1 MPRGGSEGFDSHTIG
16 VTAVMVIVTG
26 DASLPLIA
34 LKSAAEL
41 ADDDGMDV
49 SSIAL
54 QGLQQADAQLNAAAE
69 AIANAG
75 SPAGSGDLN
84 VVNLAADI
92 VSLTSAQT
100 LFEANIA
107 TLKTADQMEKSLID
121 VTA

>member
-1 MPRGGSEGFDSHTIG
+1 
-16 VTAVMVIVTG
+16 
-26 DASLPLIA
+26 
-34 LKSAAEL
+34 
-41 ADDDGMDV
+41 MDV
-49 SSIAL
+49 SAIAL

-75 SPAGSGDLN
+75 APAGSGGDVN

-107 TLKTADQMEKSLID
+107 TLKTADQMQKSLVD